1 MQREDFE
8 AQIKETSGHQR
19 QEYLNANSHKLS
31 SYDQR
36 EIANV
41 LAKDLEE
48 RLIWNLY
55 FPDTLSFLA
64 KAKLDVALRAPLTRF
79 TFNIAA
85 RAVQAHMHISAV
97 YNRENTSDLKD
108 PKTAARIERD
118 FKTAEHVSNAL
129 GSSAP
134 QFVRIIGEVSK
145 KLSIKNR
152 QADHYLI
159 AAGFIATARYN
170 PNA

>member
-1 MQREDFE
+1 MKRQEFE
-8 AQIKETSGHQR
+8 ARIKQETGHAR
-19 QEYLNANSHKLS
+19 QDFLNRHFQDLPNP
-31 SYDQR
+31 DQR

-108 PKTAARIERD
+108 LKTAARIERD
-118 FKTAEHVSNAL
+118 FKTAEHISNAL
-129 GSSAP
+129 GNTAP
-134 QFVRIIGEVSK
+134 QFVRIIGEISK
-145 KLSIKNR
+145 KLSLKNR